1 MMMQEKLD
9 ALAEDI
15 RAAYGVTLTFQD
27 VAAAAKCSATTARR
41 AFWRGELVGSR
52 FAKGGPVRFTAR
64 AVAAWL
70 LDGERRAM
78 A

>member
-1 MMMQEKLD
+1 MGTKERLD
-9 ALAEDI
+9 SLAEDI
-15 RAAYGVTLTFQD
+15 RTAYGLTLTFQD
-27 VAAAAKCSATTARR
+27 VATVAKCSTTTARR

-64 AVAAWL
+64 SVAEWL
-70 LDGERRAM
+70 LQGENRAL